1 MLSCGQSLI
10 SLIVTGVCFARI
22 AFGRAQW
29 RRCCCRCVQA
39 AERQQELG
47 RQAQAGAVAAHRR
60 ASRQAEL
67 QGALAA
73 LRRISGEVEEVHGEI
88 EGMQQ
93 QLGALA

>member
-1 MLSCGQSLI
+1 MLCVS
-10 SLIVTGVCFARI
+10 I
-22 AFGRAQW
+22 ALQPS
-29 RRCCCRCVQA
+29 CRCRQSHLQA

-47 RQAQAGAVAAHRR
+47 RQAQAGSVAAHRR

-73 LRRISGEVEEVHGEI
+73 LRRISGEVEEVHGDI

-93 QLGALA
+93 QLGELA